1 MKTPARVICSTSSL
15 IDHKLTIFPEKVL
28 QQGILDVGRP
38 DHQLIYC
45 NRNFSRAKVATV
57 ENSHLTH

>member
-15 IDHKLTIFPEKVL
+15 IDHILTIFPEKVL
-28 QQGILDVGRP
+28 QQGIPDVGRS

-45 NRNFSRAKVATV
+45 NRNFSRTKVGTV
-57 ENSHLTH
+57 ENSHFTH